1 MFVIEAEIFFLLNRL
16 LLPGV
21 QTAIHISDLHMGSLD
36 DCRRCKIRDGSLC
49 VVAPTQ
55 VSLRRFLLCLFPAM
69 LPAPGFETNSHPATR
84 MVPPNKPC
92 SYRNSAHLVVISP
105 SNRLFT
111 LAHPPLSL
119 VFLRPC
125 TSCTGQTSNGYP
137 PPTCCFPNHFPNHMC
152 ASLGLC

>member
-1 MFVIEAEIFFLLNRL
+1 MNRL

-21 QTAIHISDLHMGSLD
+21 QTAIHIIDLHMGSLD

-119 VFLRPC
+119 FFCAHALHAPVKR
-125 TSCTGQTSNGYP
+125 QTATHHPPVAFPTIFPTTCAPALGYAD
-137 PPTCCFPNHFPNHMC
+137 T
-152 ASLGLC
+152 